1 MATTSSIGVGS
12 NLPLNDLLDSLRK
25 NENNALVLIQS
36 RQVAV
41 QTKISAYGQLQ
52 GAVSA
57 LQKAAEAVG
66 KPEVFGALKATTGSE
81 AFSVTTGKTAIA
93 GQYSIQVDTL
103 ARAQTLV
110 AQGRTDRDVAIGSGG
125 SVTITL
131 ANGESHAIDL
141 TGKDTSLVGLV
152 AALNGD
158 PDSGVNATLVNDGT
172 GAPHRLLLTSRSTG
186 TESAVQS
193 IAVTGNDDLQA
204 VIGYD
209 KAGNTAN
216 FTEQVATNATVL
228 INSIPITSQ
237 TNTIQDAI
245 EGIELTLKQTTTG
258 AESLSITRD
267 DTAATK
273 AINDFVKAYNGL
285 LGSIKTL
292 TSYDVANQRTSA
304 LTGDSLARRVQNEMR
319 NAISGAL
326 GGENGLSLSA
336 IGIAVDP
343 KTGELKIDDKK
354 LSSAL
359 STDLEGVTALF
370 TGATG
375 AGTRVAAAADTFT
388 RSGGYFS
395 SNTDSLN
402 RSLDQMQKQYD
413 ATAARI
419 DQRMETYRQQFTRLD
434 AMVAQMNSVS
444 SYLTQQLS
452 MLNNLSKS
460 DK

>member
-12 NLPLNDLLDSLRK
+12 NLPLNDLLDNLRK

-193 IAVTGNDDLQA
+193 IAVRA
-204 VIGYD
+204 M
-209 KAGNTAN
+209 
-216 FTEQVATNATVL
+216 
-228 INSIPITSQ
+228 
-237 TNTIQDAI
+237 
-245 EGIELTLKQTTTG
+245 TTC
-258 AESLSITRD
+258 R
-267 DTAATK
+267 
-273 AINDFVKAYNGL
+273 
-285 LGSIKTL
+285 
-292 TSYDVANQRTSA
+292 
-304 LTGDSLARRVQNEMR
+304 
-319 NAISGAL
+319 
-326 GGENGLSLSA
+326 
-336 IGIAVDP
+336 P
-343 KTGELKIDDKK
+343 
-354 LSSAL
+354 SSA
-359 STDLEGVTALF
+359 T
-370 TGATG
+370 
-375 AGTRVAAAADTFT
+375 
-388 RSGGYFS
+388 
-395 SNTDSLN
+395 
-402 RSLDQMQKQYD
+402 
-413 ATAARI
+413 
-419 DQRMETYRQQFTRLD
+419 
-434 AMVAQMNSVS
+434 
-444 SYLTQQLS
+444 
-452 MLNNLSKS
+452 
-460 DK
+460 